1 LPGLRCIVTYIM
13 TFTDYQKLAI
23 TTDTFLRSNNNI
35 DITSPAF
42 VSKLLGLVGETGE
55 VAEKF
60 KKLYRDQQVTQLD
73 VATKA
78 DIQKELGDVLWY
90 LSAVCCYLDIDLEKV
105 AQHNLDKVLDRKNRG
120 VTKGSGDNR

>member
-1 LPGLRCIVTYIM
+1 M
-13 TFTDYQKLAI
+13 TFSDYQKLAI
-23 TTDTFLRSNNNI
+23 TTDTFSTADASKA
-35 DITSPAF
+35 DITSTAF
-42 VSKLLGLVGETGE
+42 ISKLLGLVGETGE

-60 KKLYRDQQVTQLD
+60 KKLYRDQQITQLNE
-73 VATKA
+73 VAKA

-105 AQHNLDKVLDRKNRG
+105 AQDNLDKVLDRKSRG